1 MRLLAR
7 KVSIEFAYDY
17 KNIFLGSYKMNP
29 FDILKNLDVEEL
41 KKKSA
46 DALSKMKDIKATGE
60 SGGGFVKV
68 TLNGEFFIT
77 SIDFEENS
85 FIKDDLPAFRDL
97 IISAQNEAVAK
108 IKEELQ
114 KNLFK

>member
-1 MRLLAR
+1 
-7 KVSIEFAYDY
+7 
-17 KNIFLGSYKMNP
+17 MNP
-29 FDILKNLDVEEL
+29 FDILKNLDIEEF

-46 DALSKMKDIKATGE
+46 DALSKMKDMRITGE

-68 TLNGEFFIT
+68 TINGEFYIT
-77 SIDFEENS
+77 NIDFEESS

-97 IISAQNEAVAK
+97 IIAAQNEAVTK
-108 IKEELQ
+108 MKDDLQ